1 MAEPAPGEG
10 LFGMLAEFDQPERL
24 LDAVDRARG
33 AGFRQIEAYSPF
45 PIDGLAE
52 RLGFKDRRV
61 PLFTLAGG
69 ILGAAVGYGMQVYT
83 NYAFPI
89 DIGNRPLV
97 DNPAFMLITFEL
109 TVLFAVLFA
118 IGSML
123 ALNHLPRLHHPLCD
137 LDDFHLAS
145 SNKFFLLVF
154 GNDPLFDEGQT
165 RSFLESLMPVRVSTV
180 EHTEIPE

>member
-83 NYAFPI
+83 N
-89 DIGNRPLV
+89 
-97 DNPAFMLITFEL
+97 
-109 TVLFAVLFA
+109 
-118 IGSML
+118 
-123 ALNHLPRLHHPLCD
+123 
-137 LDDFHLAS
+137 
-145 SNKFFLLVF
+145 
-154 GNDPLFDEGQT
+154 
-165 RSFLESLMPVRVSTV
+165 
-180 EHTEIPE
+180 